1 MQPPA
6 QEEQINMDYILDE
19 RMRELGIEEK
29 RRLTLMRTGL
39 LYDRVMKCNPYYAN
53 PETNG
58 DGVGMQKHYNLWL
71 SRNQQLKLILDQN

>member
-1 MQPPA
+1 
-6 QEEQINMDYILDE
+6 
-19 RMRELGIEEK
+19 MRELGIEEK

-58 DGVGMQKHYNLWL
+58 DGVGMQKHYNLYPIPDTQMKAKEGL
-71 SRNQQLKLILDQN
+71 YQQNEAYK